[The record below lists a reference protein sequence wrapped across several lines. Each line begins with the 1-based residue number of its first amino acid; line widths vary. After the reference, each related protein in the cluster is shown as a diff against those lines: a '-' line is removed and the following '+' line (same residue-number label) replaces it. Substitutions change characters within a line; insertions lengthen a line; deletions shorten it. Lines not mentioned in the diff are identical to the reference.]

1 MIVCDSLSDC
11 GREFMF
17 TYHTRRDTQ
26 MLCPDL
32 GEARLAIAPVRVCQT
47 IQLGVDSS
55 EIRWAGA
62 GEKER
67 TESNTDIENET
78 FPK

>member
-1 MIVCDSLSDC
+1 
-11 GREFMF
+11 MF

-32 GEARLAIAPVRVCQT
+32 GEARLAIASLRDCQI

-55 EIRWAGA
+55 GMHWAGA

-67 TESNTDIENET
+67 TESNTEIENKT
-78 FPK
+78 SPK